1 MNYLDYFAKNLKLY
15 RQQRGWTQ
23 AQLAEHLNVH
33 VSTVAR
39 IETAEHQASAQNID
53 KIVEL
58 LNISYGQFFN
68 YYVIDEINPQ
78 KKELIEKIN
87 FLVQNMSVEELKY
100 FLANMENYIN
110 IHKSKMK
117 D

>member
-15 RQQRGWTQ
+15 RQQKGWTQ

-58 LNISYGQFFN
+58 LNISYGEFFN
-68 YYVIDEINPQ
+68 YYTVNEVNPL

-87 FLVQNMSVEELKY
+87 FLTQNMSIEDLKY
-100 FLANMENYIN
+100 FLVNMENYVAIQ
-110 IHKSKMK
+110 KSK